1 MASVVQKYFIVSGM
15 VTRSSSHRRKKWS
28 IAVRAVKITAV
39 YSGMDIFWS
48 EFFGG
53 QTFYFDKRT
62 KNDIYTIFFCNI
74 VVGRFFGTRLGLRNK
89 NFLNFQ
95 SCCIFSSTKLYIN
108 ILDLYTQNRGVIS
121 RAQRYTIK

>member
-28 IAVRAVKITAV
+28 IAVRAVKINGSV
-39 YSGMDIFWS
+39 LGYGYFLLS

-62 KNDIYTIFFCNI
+62 KKRYLHHIFLQYRSREIF
-74 VVGRFFGTRLGLRNK
+74 RNSAWAEK
-89 NFLNFQ
+89 Q
-95 SCCIFSSTKLYIN
+95 EFS
-108 ILDLYTQNRGVIS
+108 
-121 RAQRYTIK
+121 